1 MVSRQKAGRIGGITR
16 VGPVAWLLAAL
27 LAFASPSYA
36 AVCLM
41 RGCTVNTFGGK
52 TSCNKIRSSTQ
63 LRTSCSTP
71 TRPCCRYDSAPAKV
85 APANRSLRP
94 AITSLCPPDLKSKT
108 LSGCA
113 RKPLLPPRHRPTRIP
128 QKSDSEPRIALRFQ
142 IKGEL
147 P

>member
-36 AVCLM
+36 TVCLM

-85 APANRSLRP
+85 APANRSLHTGTG
-94 AITSLCPPDLKSKT
+94 ITGFVSEVSYFAPIQVRKSSIHTQDQSPPDRQS
-108 LSGCA
+108 
-113 RKPLLPPRHRPTRIP
+113 LLCVLLI
-128 QKSDSEPRIALRFQ
+128 
-142 IKGEL
+142 
-147 P
+147 